1 MLLVFRRHFFF
12 FQKPFRNSQIPDV
25 FHYVNMMALNI
36 KNNIYSTYIAWFAGF
51 TKLWRRTYLFS
62 VILLITEIINLC
74 VDDQMKRGNNIT

>member
-1 MLLVFRRHFFF
+1 
-12 FQKPFRNSQIPDV
+12 
-25 FHYVNMMALNI
+25 MMALNI

-51 TKLWRRTYLFS
+51 TKLWRRMYLFS

>member
-36 KNNIYSTYIAWFAGF
+36 KNNIYSTYIAWFAG
-51 TKLWRRTYLFS
+51 
-62 VILLITEIINLC
+62 LLNYGEECICSLSFY
-74 VDDQMKRGNNIT
+74 